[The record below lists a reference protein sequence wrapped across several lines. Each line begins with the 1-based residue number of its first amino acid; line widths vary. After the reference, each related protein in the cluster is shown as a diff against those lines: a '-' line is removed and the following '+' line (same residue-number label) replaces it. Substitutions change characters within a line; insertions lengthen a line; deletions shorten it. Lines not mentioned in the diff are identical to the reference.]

1 MFTQVAIQHDIFGG
15 GLRPPAPAAPS
26 HGPKKQT
33 LYVINYCFVM
43 LIIID

>member
-15 GLRPPAPAAPS
+15 GMRPPAPVAPS

-33 LYVINYCFVM
+33 LYVQI
-43 LIIID
+43 